1 MGIGLRCRQEI
12 SAEPKP
18 FPLILKT
25 LTSLKSKMWYILQG
39 NNQIISREFS
49 WKTCIL
55 ISNVFY

>member
-1 MGIGLRCRQEI
+1 MGIGLRCRQER
-12 SAEPKP
+12 SGEPIP

-25 LTSLKSKMWYILQG
+25 FTSLKSNVWYILQG

-55 ISNVFY
+55 ISNVSY